1 MRNPRCN
8 KNTRLLVMHTIPKKW
23 TKLNRNLSV
32 STPNRS
38 ERSVTSRRVSKL
50 IIPKAPFK
58 RIVTDEVCELGG
70 PDMRVRK
77 DALEAFQTGAEAY
90 LIGMFQDVNLIAIRA
105 HRETVHPRDVAL
117 WKSITSDKNI

>member
-1 MRNPRCN
+1 MDQAQP
-8 KNTRLLVMHTIPKKW
+8 KPIRLHSKPLREI
-23 TKLNRNLSV
+23 RDEQA
-32 STPNRS
+32 ST
-38 ERSVTSRRVSKL
+38 KL

-90 LIGMFQDVNLIAIRA
+90 LIGMFQDANLIAIRS